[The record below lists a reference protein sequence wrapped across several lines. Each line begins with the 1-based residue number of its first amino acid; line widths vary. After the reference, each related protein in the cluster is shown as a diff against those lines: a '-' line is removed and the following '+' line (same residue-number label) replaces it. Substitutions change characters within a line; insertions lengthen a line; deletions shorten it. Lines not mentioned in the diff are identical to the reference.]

1 MTYRMEDV
9 SLRSLIPF
17 LIVWSLMIR
26 MLPIVWLIKPKLN
39 RFYSLKKIWKHNK
52 FWKIHPQLQTTVSL
66 LWRVDWIS
74 IILLLIVLML
84 WIFIPWVLNLSNQKK
99 CILLTIFRKINLILE
114 SKKRFLIYCVS
125 EISANSSNK
134 CWRNGRRVAPR
145 NQSFTG

>member
-9 SLRSLIPF
+9 SPSSLIPF
-17 LIVWSLMIR
+17 LIVWSLMIQ
-26 MLPIVWLIKPKLN
+26 MLPIVWLIKLKLN

-84 WIFIPWVLNLSNQKK
+84 WIFIPWVLNLSNQKEMHSFK
-99 CILLTIFRKINLILE
+99 HIINLILE
-114 SKKRFLIYCVS
+114 SEKRFLINCVL

-134 CWRNGRRVAPR
+134 CWWNGRRVAPR